1 MQQKRWIKL
10 IKDFDCVIDYH
21 PRKANMVTNAFSHKN
36 KVVIEIIKK
45 DDEKELIDF
54 KEIDAKVE
62 VGLKGSLLAQL
73 RVRSVLRDIVLE
85 VQERDIKV
93 NKMWDKE
100 NWGLRHPS
108 KSWMIRWWW
117 WVDLSVRR

>member
-93 NKMWDKE
+93 NKMWDKV

>member
-1 MQQKRWIKL
+1 
-10 IKDFDCVIDYH
+10 
-21 PRKANMVTNAFSHKN
+21 MVTNAFSHKN
-36 KVVIEIIKK
+36 KVVIDIIKK

-93 NKMWDKE
+93 NKM
-100 NWGLRHPS
+100 
-108 KSWMIRWWW
+108 
-117 WVDLSVRR
+117 